1 MKGKA
6 IALEYDTSKPGQTT
20 IQPENLQE
28 GEQEFTIPAGRSAV
42 LIDVWVKDPDVH
54 LFGTRTA

>member
-6 IALEYDTSKPGQTT
+6 IALEYNTDEPGQTT
-20 IQPENLQE
+20 TQPENLQE

-42 LIDVWVKDPDVH
+42 LIDVSVKHPDVH
-54 LFGTRTA
+54 LFGTA